1 MTPRRGLI
9 WPLILIA
16 IGVVFLLAN
25 FGYLAPISV
34 VALFSLWPLILILIG
49 IDIAVARRWPL
60 AALVADVAI
69 VAGGIALVATNT
81 VAPGF
86 VPFVIGGSNEPG
98 VAMVDVPRSDA
109 KTMNLRLSA
118 GAGTYTLKGGTSASS
133 LVHADSDREDL
144 RLRSAT
150 QSGDRMDVR
159 IDQGLGASGF
169 RFGPSTASHV
179 TVTVANDIPT
189 SLRVDAG
196 AGDFVV
202 DTSDVKITD
211 ATISVG
217 AASLHIVLPHPTGD
231 VTISVS
237 AGASS
242 ITLQV
247 PDGVEARITTTGGLT
262 STNFD
267 DPRFKGTETSGYA
280 AAKDRVTVKISAGA
294 SSIGIVR

>member
-25 FGYLAPISV
+25 FGYLAPISF

-49 IDIAVARRWPL
+49 IDIAIARRWPL
-60 AALVADVAI
+60 AALVTDVVI
-69 VAGGIALVATNT
+69 VGAGIALVVTNS

-86 VPFVIGGSNEPG
+86 VPFAIGGSNEPG

-133 LVHADSDREDL
+133 FVHADSDREDL
-144 RLRSAT
+144 RLRSASQT
-150 QSGDRMDVR
+150 GDRIDVR
-159 IDQGLGASGF
+159 IDQGFTGSGF

-179 TVTVANDIPT
+179 TVTVANDIPV

-242 ITLQV
+242 ITLQI

-262 STNFD
+262 STHFD

-280 AAKDRVTVKISAGA
+280 SAKDRVTVKITAGA
-294 SSIGIVR
+294 SSIGIIR

>member
-16 IGVVFLLAN
+16 IGVAFLLAN
-25 FGYLAPISV
+25 FGYLAPISM
-34 VALFSLWPLILILIG
+34 VALFSLWPLILIIIG

-60 AALVADVAI
+60 AALAADIAI
-69 VAGGIALVATNT
+69 VAAGVALVATNT

-86 VPFVIGGSNEPG
+86 VPFVVGGSNEPG

-118 GAGTYTLKGGTSASS
+118 GAGTYTLKGGTSSGS

-144 RLRSAT
+144 RLRGAT
-150 QSGDRMDVR
+150 PSGDRMDVR
-159 IDQGLGASGF
+159 IDQGFNASGF

-179 TVTVANDIPT
+179 TVTVANDVPT

-202 DTSDVKITD
+202 DASDVKITD

-217 AASLHIVLPHPTGD
+217 AASLRLVLPHPTGD

-242 ITLQV
+242 IIV
-247 PDGVEARITTTGGLT
+247 EIPSGVEARVNTRGGLT
-262 STNFD
+262 STHDEN
-267 DPRFKGTETSGYA
+267 PRFSGSETSGFA
-280 AAKDRVTVKISAGA
+280 AAKDRVTVTISAGA
-294 SSIGIVR
+294 TSITIR